1 MHEYESV
8 LHQEW
13 GLIGVVVVGMISLAL
28 LIHGTCW
35 MASFQLTA
43 SLQKTKLLTE
53 PHCFQRNTGTLV
65 LLALPLLI
73 LSNLQ

>member
-13 GLIGVVVVGMISLAL
+13 GLIGVVVVGMIRLAL

-35 MASFQLTA
+35 MHMASFQLTA
-43 SLQKTKLLTE
+43 LLQKTKLLPE
-53 PHCFQRNTGTLV
+53 PHCF
-65 LLALPLLI
+65 
-73 LSNLQ
+73 